1 MAFTLESSP
10 SMKTESAAKECLEED
25 QVEVG
30 FGEALRVKEEF
41 LPAERV
47 GSGEGIFEKRFA
59 TKDFGKEIGGAEFLD
74 RRIKDDW
81 MRVEQ

>member
-59 TKDFGKEIGGAEFLD
+59 TKDFGKVGGEKDQLQEGD
-74 RRIKDDW
+74 RRG
-81 MRVEQ
+81 RVP